1 MCHGLYTV
9 YFLCLPMHIFL
20 SMHSEFVD
28 PSLDYK
34 KMLVND
40 NPKTEK
46 HSPCPEIM
54 ENILGV
60 ERAKPKGKGEGT
72 WPTGRNCKYGLQ
84 F

>member
-1 MCHGLYTV
+1 
-9 YFLCLPMHIFL
+9 
-20 SMHSEFVD
+20 
-28 PSLDYK
+28 
-34 KMLVND
+34 MLENH

-72 WPTGRNCKYGLQ
+72 WPAGRNCKYGLQ
-84 F
+84 FYEEAY